1 VAYYSLEQVS
11 AYASSV
17 EVRTCAN
24 FEELS
29 SNLRQ
34 AIHEVDP
41 KLPVVQITPLLTRVG
56 DNLNREK
63 LVARLS
69 GAFALFALLLA
80 SIDIY
85 GVLPY
90 QIVRRTS
97 EMGIRVALGARPSA
111 IGALIVR
118 EAALVVTAG
127 LAVGIP
133 IVLGGA
139 SLVRSRLFGMSYAD
153 PVSFSAG
160 FVFSQVCPSSSELA
174 SEIACSNSPML
185 WFKVRICATITRN
198 ST

>member
-1 VAYYSLEQVS
+1 MAYYSLEQVP
-11 AYASSV
+11 AYATSV
-17 EVRTCAN
+17 ELRTSAN
-24 FEELS
+24 LEELS
-29 SNLRQ
+29 RNLRQ

-41 KLPVVQITPLLTRVG
+41 KLPVVQITPLSTRVG

-80 SIDIY
+80 SIGIY
-85 GVLPY
+85 GVLAY

-118 EAALVVTAG
+118 EAALVVAAG
-127 LAVGIP
+127 LAAGIP
-133 IVLGGA
+133 VALGGA
-139 SLVRSRLFGMSYAD
+139 SLVRSLLFGMSYTD

-160 FVFSQVCPSSSELA
+160 SVLLIVVVIGAA
-174 SEIACSNSPML
+174 SIPAWRASRVDPVVAL
-185 WFKVRICATITRN
+185 RFG
-198 ST
+198 